1 MSLTMLITK
10 NQPAIDLNSLP
21 SWNFYSSDGNT
32 KTNKAINKYIHN
44 QKKIYIYMKTG
55 NE

>member
-32 KTNKAINKYIHN
+32 KTNKAIN
-44 QKKIYIYMKTG
+44 IYYAEVG
-55 NE
+55 EWYRRQ